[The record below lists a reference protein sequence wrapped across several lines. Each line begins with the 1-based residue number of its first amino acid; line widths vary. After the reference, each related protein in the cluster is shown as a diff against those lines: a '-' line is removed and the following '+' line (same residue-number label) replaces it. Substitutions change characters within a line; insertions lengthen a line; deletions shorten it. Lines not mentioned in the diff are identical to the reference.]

1 MTCKYGGCFSH
12 QRNTKFSIGAQ
23 LKFGFCEKNLNSLR
37 FPLTKLSQLT
47 KKNSQAICKTS
58 FFGWH
63 GPRTLRECFFKKSQT
78 FGLEQ
83 TNRAEIFWGIWCIIG
98 QTISDSLAHVF
109 HYLTIIS
116 TKIFTSKSKIFV
128 CDCDLVFGCP
138 SSVDTIDQNI
148 NFAKLPSAKWLLF

>member
-23 LKFGFCEKNLNSLR
+23 LKFGFCEKKPQFSQVSSHKT
-37 FPLTKLSQLT
+37 LTTDKKIAKQFAKLHFLDDT
-47 KKNSQAICKTS
+47 D
-58 FFGWH
+58 H
-63 GPRTLRECFFKKSQT
+63 GHSERAFLKKSQT

-98 QTISDSLAHVF
+98 QTISESLAHVF

-148 NFAKLPSAKWLLF
+148 NFAKLPSAKWLVF

>member
-23 LKFGFCEKNLNSLR
+23 LKFGFCEKKNSILSG
-37 FPLTKLSQLT
+37 FLSQNSHNWQ
-47 KKNSQAICKTS
+47 KNSQAICKTS

-63 GPRTLRECFFKKSQT
+63 GPRTLRESFFKKSQT

-98 QTISDSLAHVF
+98 QTISESLAHVF

-138 SSVDTIDQNI
+138 SSVATIDQNI

>member
-1 MTCKYGGCFSH
+1 MFLSSAEYKVFNRGT
-12 QRNTKFSIGAQ
+12 TKIRILWKKTSI
-23 LKFGFCEKNLNSLR
+23 LSGF
-37 FPLTKLSQLT
+37 LSQNSHNWQ
-47 KKNSQAICKTS
+47 KKIAKQFAKLHFLDDTD
-58 FFGWH
+58 H
-63 GPRTLRECFFKKSQT
+63 GHSERAFLKKSQT

-98 QTISDSLAHVF
+98 QTISESLAHVF

-148 NFAKLPSAKWLLF
+148 NFAKLPSAKWLVF